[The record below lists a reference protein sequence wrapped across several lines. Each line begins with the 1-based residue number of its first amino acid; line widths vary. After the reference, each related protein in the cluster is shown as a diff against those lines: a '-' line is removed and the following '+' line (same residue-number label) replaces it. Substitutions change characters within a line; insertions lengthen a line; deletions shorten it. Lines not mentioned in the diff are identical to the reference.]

1 MERISAKKT
10 IREIIDSLNIKLI
23 DVYIIRKFLGT
34 FFFCLV
40 LILTIAVVFDFAE
53 KIDNFME
60 KEAPLK
66 AIIFD
71 YYMNFIPYFATL
83 FAPLFVFI
91 SVIFF
96 TSKMAVH
103 TEIIAILN
111 SGMSFRRMMWPYFLS
126 ALFIA
131 IFTFIL
137 TNFVIPKSNLARMDF
152 EDKYYRSSY
161 RKVTVEN
168 IHRQVF
174 ANIYVYMGSFNPLTL
189 RGQNFTIEKF
199 SDSGRLESKLS
210 STSVLYD
217 TVKNK
222 VADKD
227 YYIWTAQNY
236 YIRTIIGNEEIFTK
250 GKEIDTTLTIK
261 PSDFSRD
268 PGFVG
273 TMTYRELDD
282 YINLLRLQ
290 GSDELKL
297 FLIEKHRRFANPFAI
312 FILSLIGVSLS
323 SKKIR
328 GGIGMNIGVGLILSF
343 SYILFL
349 QFASQF
355 SLKGNLGPMLAMWIP
370 NIIYSIIALVLYK
383 MAPK

>member
-1 MERISAKKT
+1 MEKLNDKKT
-10 IREIIDSLNIKLI
+10 FREVIDSLKIKLI
-23 DVYIIRKFLGT
+23 DAYIIRKFLGT
-34 FFFCLV
+34 FFFCIA

-60 KEAPLK
+60 KDAPVK

-91 SVIFF
+91 AVIFF
-96 TSKMAVH
+96 TSKMAVN

-111 SGMSFRRMMWPYFLS
+111 SGMSFLRMMWPYFLS
-126 ALFIA
+126 ALVIA
-131 IFTFIL
+131 VFTFVL
-137 TNFVIPKSNLARMDF
+137 TNFVIPKSNLIRMDF
-152 EDKYYRSSY
+152 EDKYYRSST

-174 ANIYVYMGSFNPLTL
+174 KNIYVYMGSFNPISQ
-189 RGQNFTIEKF
+189 RGQNFTIERF
-199 SDSGRLESKLS
+199 NDSGRLESKLS
-210 STSVLYD
+210 SSTVVYD
-217 TVKNK
+217 TTKHK
-222 VADKD
+222 
-227 YYIWTAQNY
+227 WTAVNY
-236 YIRTIIGNEEIFTK
+236 YLRKINGNEEIITR
-250 GKEIDTTLTIK
+250 GKQMDTTLTIQ

-282 YINLLRLQ
+282 YIRLLQLQ

-297 FLIEKHRRFANPFAI
+297 FLIEKHRRFANPFAV
-312 FILSLIGVSLS
+312 FILTLIGVSLS
-323 SKKIR
+323 SRKVR
-328 GGIGMNIGVGLILSF
+328 GGIGMNIGIGLILSF

-370 NIIYSIIALVLYK
+370 NILYSVIALILYK

>member
-1 MERISAKKT
+1 MERRNGKKT
-10 IREIIDSLNIKLI
+10 FGATVNSLRIKIIDA
-23 DVYIIRKFLGT
+23 YIIRKFLGT
-34 FFFCLV
+34 FFFALV

-60 KEAPLK
+60 KEAPVK

-71 YYMNFIPYFATL
+71 YYLNFIPYFATL

-91 SVIFF
+91 AVIFF
-96 TSKMAVH
+96 TSKMAVN

-131 IFTFIL
+131 AFTFIL
-137 TNFVIPKSNLARMDF
+137 TNFVIPGSNRKRMVF
-152 EDKYYRSSY
+152 EDRYYRSSS
-161 RKVTVEN
+161 RKVMVEN

-174 ANIYVYMGSFNPLTL
+174 KNIYVYMGSYNPISL

-210 STSVLYD
+210 SPTVTYD
-217 TVKNK
+217 TTLHKWS
-222 VADKD
+222 AM
-227 YYIWTAQNY
+227 NY
-236 YIRTIIGNEEIFTK
+236 SLREITGNEERISRGTQM
-250 GKEIDTTLTIK
+250 DTTLSIK

-282 YINLLRLQ
+282 YISLLRLQ

-297 FLIEKHRRFANPFAI
+297 FLIEKYRRFANPFAV

-323 SKKIR
+323 SRKIR
-328 GGIGMNIGVGLILSF
+328 GGIGMNIGIGLILSF

-355 SLKGNLGPMLAMWIP
+355 SLKGDLNPLLAMWIP
-370 NIIYSIIALVLYK
+370 NILYSIIALVLYK
-383 MAPK
+383 LAPK

>member
-1 MERISAKKT
+1 MEKFNDQKT
-10 IREIIDSLNIKLI
+10 FRAALAFLRIKLI
-23 DVYIIRKFLGT
+23 DAYIIRKFLGT

-60 KEAPLK
+60 KQAPVR

-96 TSKMAVH
+96 TSKMAIN

-111 SGMSFRRMMWPYFLS
+111 CGMSFKRMMWPYFLS
-126 ALFIA
+126 ALVIA
-131 IFTFIL
+131 IFAFVL
-137 TNFVIPKSNLARMDF
+137 TNFVIPKSNLIRMHF
-152 EDKYYRSSY
+152 EDDYYRSSA
-161 RKVTVEN
+161 RKVPVEN
-168 IHRQVF
+168 IHRQVVK
-174 ANIYVYMGSFNPLTL
+174 NVLVYMGSYNPISQ
-189 RGQNFTIEKF
+189 RGQNFTIEKI
-199 SDSGRLESKLS
+199 DSGRLVSKLS
-210 STSVLYD
+210 ATSVIYD
-217 TVKNK
+217 TTAHK
-222 VADKD
+222 
-227 YYIWTAQNY
+227 WTAFNY
-236 YIRTIIGNEEIFTK
+236 YIRNIKGYEEEISNGTK
-250 GKEIDTTLTIK
+250 IDTTLTIK
-261 PSDFSRD
+261 PDDFSRD

-273 TMTYRELDD
+273 TMTYRQLSD
-282 YINLLRLQ
+282 YIDLLRLQ
-290 GSDELKL
+290 GSEELKL
-297 FLIEKHRRFANPFAI
+297 FLIEKHRRFANPFAV
-312 FILSLIGVSLS
+312 FILTLIGVSLS
-323 SKKIR
+323 SRKIR
-328 GGIGMNIGVGLILSF
+328 GGIGMNIGIGLILSF

>member
-1 MERISAKKT
+1 MERLNDKKT
-10 IREIIDSLNIKLI
+10 FRKTISSLRIKLI
-23 DVYIIRKFLGT
+23 DAYIIRKFLGT
-34 FFFCLV
+34 FFFSLV

-60 KEAPLK
+60 KEAPVR

-91 SVIFF
+91 AVIFF
-96 TSKMAVH
+96 TSKMAIN

-111 SGMSFRRMMWPYFLS
+111 SGMSFRRMMWPYFIS
-126 ALFIA
+126 ALVIA
-131 IFTFIL
+131 AFTFIL
-137 TNFVIPKSNLARMDF
+137 TNFVIPQSNRIRMEF
-152 EDKYYRSSY
+152 EDRYYRSSS

-174 ANIYVYMGSFNPLTL
+174 KNIYVYMGSYNPISQ

-210 STSVLYD
+210 SS
-217 TVKNK
+217 TVKYDSASHK
-222 VADKD
+222 
-227 YYIWTAQNY
+227 WTADNY
-236 YIRTIIGNEEIFTK
+236 YLREIKENGEILSK
-250 GKEIDTTLTIK
+250 GKQIDTTLTIQ

-273 TMTYRELDD
+273 TMTYRELDN
-282 YINLLRLQ
+282 YIKLLQLQ

-297 FLIEKHRRFANPFAI
+297 FLIEKHRRFANPFAV
-312 FILSLIGVSLS
+312 FILTLIGVSLS
-323 SKKIR
+323 SRKIR
-328 GGIGMNIGVGLILSF
+328 GGIGMNIGIGLILSF

-370 NIIYSIIALVLYK
+370 NILYSFIALVLYK

>member
-1 MERISAKKT
+1 MEGINDKKT
-10 IREIIDSLNIKLI
+10 FSEALESLKVKRIDK
-23 DVYIIRKFLGT
+23 YIIRKFLGT
-34 FFFCLV
+34 FFFSIV

-60 KEAPLK
+60 KEAPVK

-71 YYMNFIPYFATL
+71 YYFNFIPYFATL

-96 TSKMAVH
+96 TSKMAVN

-111 SGMSFRRMMWPYFLS
+111 SGMSFRRMMWPYLIS
-126 ALFIA
+126 AVVIA
-131 IFTFIL
+131 VFAFIL
-137 TNFVIPKSNLARMDF
+137 TNFIIPRANLDRMEF
-152 EDKYYRSSY
+152 EDKYYRSAS

-168 IHRQVF
+168 IHRMVF
-174 ANIYVYMGSFNPLTL
+174 KNIYVFMGSYNPISQ
-189 RGQNFTIEKF
+189 RGQNFTIERF
-199 SDSGRLESKLS
+199 GIDGRLESKLS
-210 STSVLYD
+210 SPTVVFDTS
-217 TVKNK
+217 TNK
-222 VADKD
+222 WSAM
-227 YYIWTAQNY
+227 NY
-236 YIRTIIGNEEIFTK
+236 TLRDITDEKEVITK
-250 GKEIDTTLTIK
+250 GKQLDTTLTIK

-273 TMTYRELDD
+273 TMTYKELDD
-282 YINLLRLQ
+282 YIDLLRLQ

-297 FLIEKHRRFANPFAI
+297 FLIEKHKRFSNPFAV
-312 FILSLIGVSLS
+312 FILTLIGVSLS
-323 SKKIR
+323 SRKVR
-328 GGIGMNIGVGLILSF
+328 GGIGMNIGIGLILSF

-355 SLKGNLGPMLAMWIP
+355 SLKGNLNPMLAMWIP
-370 NIIYSIIALVLYK
+370 NILYTCIALVLYK

>member
-1 MERISAKKT
+1 MENSNDRKT
-10 IREIIDSLNIKLI
+10 FRKTVGLLRLKLI
-23 DVYIIRKFLGT
+23 DKYIIRKFLGT
-34 FFFCLV
+34 FFFSLA

-60 KEAPLK
+60 KQAPVR

-71 YYMNFIPYFATL
+71 YYLNFIPYFAML

-96 TSKMAVH
+96 TSKMAIN

-111 SGMSFRRMMWPYFLS
+111 SGMSFRRMMWPYFIS
-126 ALFIA
+126 AFVIA
-131 IFTFIL
+131 AFTFML
-137 TNFVIPKSNLARMDF
+137 TNFVIPKANLVRLDF
-152 EDKYYRSSY
+152 EDKYYRSSS

-168 IHRQVF
+168 IHRQVYK
-174 ANIYVYMGSFNPLTL
+174 NIYVYMGSFNPLSQ

-210 STSVLYD
+210 AASVTFD
-217 TVKNK
+217 TTRNK
-222 VADKD
+222 WKAM
-227 YYIWTAQNY
+227 NY
-236 YIRTIIGNEEIFTK
+236 YLREIKGNEEIITR
-250 GKEIDTTLTIK
+250 GKSIDTALTINPK
-261 PSDFSRD
+261 DFSRD

-282 YINLLRLQ
+282 YIKLLEMQ

-297 FLIEKHRRFANPFAI
+297 FLIEKYRRYASPFAV
-312 FILSLIGVSLS
+312 FILTLIGVSLS
-323 SKKIR
+323 SRKIR
-328 GGIGMNIGVGLILSF
+328 GGLGMNIGLGLILSF

-355 SLKGNLGPMLAMWIP
+355 SLKGELGPMIAMWIP
-370 NIIYSIIALVLYK
+370 NILYSVIGLVLYRL
-383 MAPK
+383 APK

>member
-1 MERISAKKT
+1 MEKLDDKKT
-10 IREIIDSLNIKLI
+10 FRETLAYLNLKLI

-60 KEAPLK
+60 KQAPVK

-71 YYMNFIPYFATL
+71 YYLNFIPYFAML

-91 SVIFF
+91 AVIFF
-96 TSKMAVH
+96 TSKMAVN

-111 SGMSFRRMMWPYFLS
+111 SGMSFRRMMWPYFIS
-126 ALFIA
+126 AFVIA
-131 IFTFIL
+131 TFTFVL
-137 TNFVIPKSNLARMDF
+137 TNYVIPKSNLIRMDF
-152 EDKYYRSSY
+152 EDKYYHSSS
-161 RKVTVEN
+161 RRITVEN

-174 ANIYVYMGSFNPLTL
+174 KNIYVYMGTYNAISQ

-199 SDSGRLESKLS
+199 SDSGNLESKLS
-210 STSVLYD
+210 STSVVYD
-217 TVKNK
+217 TTLQK
-222 VADKD
+222 
-227 YYIWTAQNY
+227 WTALNY
-236 YIRTIIGNEEIFTK
+236 YLREIKGNEEVITNGRK
-250 GKEIDTTLTIK
+250 IDTTLTIK

-273 TMTYRELDD
+273 TMTSSELED
-282 YINLLRLQ
+282 YISLLRLQ

-297 FLIEKHRRFANPFAI
+297 FLIEKYRRFANPFAV
-312 FILSLIGVSLS
+312 FVLTLIGVSLS
-323 SKKIR
+323 SRKIR
-328 GGIGMNIGVGLILSF
+328 GGIGMNIGIGLTLSF

-370 NIIYSIIALVLYK
+370 NILYSIVGLVLYK
-383 MAPK
+383 LAPK

>member
-1 MERISAKKT
+1 MERDNGKKT
-10 IREIIDSLNIKLI
+10 LREAIGSLRIKLI
-23 DVYIIRKFLGT
+23 DAYIIRKFLGT

-60 KEAPLK
+60 KQAPVK

-71 YYMNFIPYFATL
+71 YYLNFIPYFATL

-96 TSKMAVH
+96 TSKMAVN

-111 SGMSFRRMMWPYFLS
+111 CGMSFRRMMWPYFIS
-126 ALFIA
+126 ALVIA
-131 IFTFIL
+131 SFTFVL
-137 TNFVIPKSNLARMDF
+137 TNFVIPKSNLTRMIF
-152 EDKYYRSSY
+152 EDKYYRSST
-161 RKVTVEN
+161 RKVTLEN

-174 ANIYVYMGSFNPLTL
+174 PNILVYMQSYNPLSQ
-189 RGQNFTIEKF
+189 RGQNFTVEKF

-210 STSVLYD
+210 ASSVIYD
-217 TVKNK
+217 TAKNK
-222 VADKD
+222 
-227 YYIWTAQNY
+227 WTALNY
-236 YIRTIIGNEEIFTK
+236 YIRDIKDKEEIITR
-250 GKEIDTTLTIK
+250 GSQIDTTLTIQ

-273 TMTYRELDD
+273 TMTYRELND
-282 YINLLRLQ
+282 YISLLKLQ

-297 FLIEKHRRFANPFAI
+297 FLIEKHRRFANPFAV
-312 FILSLIGVSLS
+312 FILTLIGVSLS
-323 SKKIR
+323 SRKIR
-328 GGIGMNIGVGLILSF
+328 GGIGMNIGIGLILSF

-370 NIIYSIIALVLYK
+370 NILYSIIALVLYK
-383 MAPK
+383 LAPK

>member
-1 MERISAKKT
+1 MENLNGKKT
-10 IREIIDSLNIKLI
+10 VGEAIGSLKIKLI

-34 FFFCLV
+34 FFFCLA
-40 LILTIAVVFDFAE
+40 LILTVAVVFDFAE

-60 KEAPLK
+60 KEAPVR

-71 YYMNFIPYFATL
+71 YYMNFIPYFAML

-96 TSKMAVH
+96 TSKMAIN

-111 SGMSFRRMMWPYFLS
+111 SGMSFRRMMWPYFIS
-126 ALFIA
+126 SFAIALF
-131 IFTFIL
+131 TFVL
-137 TNFVIPKSNLARMDF
+137 TNFVIPKSNLVRMDF
-152 EDKYYRSSY
+152 EDKYYKSSN
-161 RKVTVEN
+161 RRVTLEN

-174 ANIYVYMGSFNPLTL
+174 KNTYVYMGTFNPLSQ
-189 RGQNFTIEKF
+189 RGQNFTIEKIN
-199 SDSGRLESKLS
+199 DSGRLESKLS
-210 STSVLYD
+210 STTVSYD
-217 TVKNK
+217 TAKNK
-222 VADKD
+222 WKAS
-227 YYIWTAQNY
+227 NY
-236 YIRTIIGNEEIFTK
+236 YLREIKGNEEIITR
-250 GKEIDTTLTIK
+250 GKSIDTALSIK

-282 YINLLRLQ
+282 YIKLLQFQ

-297 FLIEKHRRFANPFAI
+297 FLIEKHRRYASPFAV
-312 FILSLIGVSLS
+312 FILTLIGVSLS
-323 SKKIR
+323 SRKVR
-328 GGIGMNIGVGLILSF
+328 GGIGMNIGMGLILSF

-355 SLKGNLGPMLAMWIP
+355 SLKGNLGPMIAMWIP
-370 NIIYSIIALVLYK
+370 NLLYSIIALVLYK